1 MAPRTPGD
9 HNGATAGLPLQVVR
23 DVAFPPWCTLISW
36 PNSIQ
41 WTYFPK
47 DWQVLHERD
56 VFDVT
61 EDADKLQ
68 SPKYAKRD
76 VERTAKE
83 KNRSSTS
90 GYVVPS
96 FNTAFLIAV
105 QTRELDVI

>member
-1 MAPRTPGD
+1 M
-9 HNGATAGLPLQVVR
+9 
-23 DVAFPPWCTLISW
+23 
-36 PNSIQ
+36 
-41 WTYFPK
+41 
-47 DWQVLHERD
+47 
-56 VFDVT
+56 FDVT
-61 EDADKLQ
+61 EDADKLR

-83 KNRSSTS
+83 KNRSSAS